1 MCGGE
6 LRINGDSLLVGLY
19 GFFDLALSGKLFGP
33 EAVLGGLAPLAR
45 PLGLLRLPTA
55 FSLVHP
61 KPFPRVW
68 EIGRDHND

>member
-1 MCGGE
+1 MGDGV
-6 LRINGDSLLVGLY
+6 LVIDGDSLLVGLY

-33 EAVLGGLAPLAR
+33 EAVRGGLAPLAR
-45 PLGLLRLPTA
+45 PLGFLRLPTA
-55 FSLVHP
+55 FSPVHP

>member
-33 EAVLGGLAPLAR
+33 EAVLGGLAPL
-45 PLGLLRLPTA
+45 GFLRLPTA
-55 FSLVHP
+55 FSPVHP